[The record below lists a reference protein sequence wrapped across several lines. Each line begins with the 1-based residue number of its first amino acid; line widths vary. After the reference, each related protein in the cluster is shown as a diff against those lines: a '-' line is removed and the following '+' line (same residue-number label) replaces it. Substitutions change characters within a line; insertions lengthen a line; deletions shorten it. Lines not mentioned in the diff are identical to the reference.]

1 MSILDTERL
10 SLRSITL
17 EDAAF
22 ILELLNDPA
31 FLRFVGD
38 KGVRTVDEARE
49 YIATGPQASYAR
61 NGFGLWLVELKAS
74 RVPVG
79 ICGLLKREALS
90 DVDLGFA
97 FLPHYRSNG
106 YAYESAAAVL
116 QYGRNALG
124 IKRIVAITNP
134 DNADS
139 LRVLKKIGMSF
150 EQMIRLAEDE
160 LEVKLLVSDA

>member
-17 EDAAF
+17 KDAAF

-49 YIATGPQASYAR
+49 YIARGPQASYAR